1 MILTSSDNALNV
13 VNRSTRKL
21 KDCIQALEVLS
32 ASTEDQF
39 LDIGNRLSAFYN
51 GAAKVSQQSG
61 TIVGLFSGAD
71 ITGTIEGLNSLMD
84 GFVVNLKHFDS
95 ITVESLSK
103 LNSISDRMEDVEWQ
117 LEDMNRITRVLSGLG
132 FNIRVQNAILKRPVA
147 GMTVLGEEV
156 KKLSSDIVERS
167 SHIVRDT
174 NALTGIVQ
182 NSRQKVAG
190 LSSLQQTKATKI
202 INSTMSNIGSLKEK
216 YGRSAGSADQIS
228 SCSDEISQC
237 IREIVTFIQF
247 HDITRQQF
255 ESSLTAFNKMA
266 AMLENISEE
275 DDLSRTVGKL
285 ARFCVQEGATLH
297 KTRSDFFAVVTT
309 VIENLEV
316 LSKSVKKLLEEVN
329 LLVSS
334 GSSAEGS
341 FLATIEDSLSSVTLT
356 ISAFL
361 ESGMVKGELSG
372 ATTVVADTIAEM
384 SGFIQEIENIGEE
397 IDLMALN
404 ASVKADQ
411 IGEEGRA
418 LGVVSDEIQRISAQA
433 QVHTSSITGI
443 LKTVGS
449 YAEELLLGVDAG
461 ESDYTRRISE
471 MSETL
476 DVFVDSLR
484 DLNSKLISTIQDI
497 DGTGRGLFNEID
509 EIIGNICIHNDVD
522 FVIGEVLSNLR
533 DVVSDVSTSCS
544 EMEELSDVLLP
555 LSPHSYDQMLE
566 AEVKL
571 SKTDKNVR
579 LPGSTS
585 EGMGDNVE
593 LF

>member
-1 MILTSSDNALNV
+1 MIVTSSDNALNV
-13 VNRSTRKL
+13 AKRSTRKL
-21 KDCIQALEVLS
+21 KDCMQALEVLS

-39 LDIGNRLSAFYN
+39 LDIGNRLSSFYN
-51 GAAKVSQQSG
+51 GAAKVSKQSG

-84 GFVVNLKHFDS
+84 GFVVNQRHFDS
-95 ITVESLSK
+95 ITVESISK
-103 LNSISDRMEDVEWQ
+103 LNSISDHMEDVQWH
-117 LEDMNRITRVLSGLG
+117 LDDMNRITKILGGLG

-147 GMTVLGEEV
+147 GMKVLGEEV
-156 KKLSSDIVERS
+156 KKLSSDIMERS

-174 NALTGIVQ
+174 NDLTGIVR
-182 NSRQKVAG
+182 NSRRKIAG
-190 LSSLQQTKATKI
+190 LSAVQQTKAEKI

-216 YGRSAGSADQIS
+216 YGRSAGSAGRIS
-228 SCSDEISQC
+228 LCSDEISQC

-255 ESSLTAFNKMA
+255 EHSLTAFSRMA
-266 AMLENISEE
+266 QILENASEE
-275 DDLSRTVGKL
+275 DDLSQTVGKL
-285 ARFCVQEGATLH
+285 ARFCVREGAPLH

-316 LSKSVKKLLEEVN
+316 LSRSVKKLLEEVK
-329 LLVSS
+329 LLVSA

-341 FLATIEDSLSSVTLT
+341 FLATIEESLSSVTLT

-372 ATTVVADTIAEM
+372 ATTVVVETIAEM
-384 SGFIQEIENIGEE
+384 SGFIQEIENMGEE

-404 ASVKADQ
+404 ASVKAEQ

-418 LGVVSDEIQRISAQA
+418 LGVVSDEIQRISAEA
-433 QVHTSSITGI
+433 QIHTSSITGI
-443 LKTVGS
+443 LKDVGS
-449 YAEELLLGVDAG
+449 YAEELMGVDAG
-461 ESDYTRRISE
+461 ESDYARKISE
-471 MSETL
+471 MYEKL
-476 DVFVDSLR
+476 AAFVGFLR

-497 DGTGRGLFNEID
+497 DETGRGLFNEID
-509 EIIGNICIHNDVD
+509 ELIGNICIHNDVD
-522 FVIGEVLSNLR
+522 FVIGEVISNLR
-533 DVVSDVSTSCS
+533 DIVSDVSTSCS
-544 EMEELSDVLLP
+544 EMEELRDVLLP
-555 LSPHSYDQMLE
+555 LSPHSYDLMLE

-579 LPGSTS
+579 LAGSTS
-585 EGMGDNVE
+585 EGLGDNVE